1 LTLIWRA
8 DGLADLLAAL
18 ASRFGA
24 IAILPVYPKPGATAI
39 RVLLSAAKSSNAPL
53 SLLPGLVLADSDNK
67 PGAQA
72 EAILRDGAA
81 LVLTAR

>member
-1 LTLIWRA
+1 
-8 DGLADLLAAL
+8 
-18 ASRFGA
+18 
-24 IAILPVYPKPGATAI
+24 
-39 RVLLSAAKSSNAPL
+39 
-53 SLLPGLVLADSDNK
+53 LLPGLVLADSDNK